1 MFAKKLVVDIPGPH
15 HQALRDKLSR
25 VVSREQQDEIF
36 KDVHL
41 LEAALATDKIVASM
55 DNNAR
60 DAYAHVSQQIGEIR
74 DILWVNPE
82 TEEDSCVG
90 WLDRGAPVEPERQ
103 LGYKVSR

>member
-1 MFAKKLVVDIPGPH
+1 MHARRLVVQVSNPYHKD
-15 HQALRDKLSR
+15 LRDKLSH
-25 VVSREQQDEIF
+25 VAPSEQQDEIF

-103 LGYKVSR
+103 LGYNVNR